1 MAGDWAEQG
10 REGWGTVRCHDV
22 EWGGLGWGT
31 VRCHDVEWGGLGV
44 GYSEVS

>member
-1 MAGDWAEQG
+1 M
-10 REGWGTVRCHDV
+10 RYHDV

>member
-1 MAGDWAEQG
+1 M
-10 REGWGTVRCHDV
+10 RCHDV
-22 EWGGLGWGT
+22 EWGSLGWGT